1 MRRWRL
7 LGAGLVAAVF
17 VSAFAVWALP
27 SEPEPR
33 PPTRVHPAGLVGSP
47 GHVHALTAEEAADAR
62 FVPGSSVLEL
72 ADGSWLHVPDG
83 SETAVA
89 VAPEDPGAAAQVAE
103 SRAWLA
109 AGDLPG
115 RLRVARVMVDEGP
128 LLDLRLLLQDNG
140 AVAAAW
146 HGIWRYSWP
155 RDSAFAAAAFAHTG
169 HLEESLRIL
178 RFTAGTQLPNGTWDA
193 RTLLDGSG
201 PPDARPWQLD
211 ANGWVPWA
219 VWHHLQVA
227 PRAEHEALLAELYPT
242 VRAAADYAAGSLG
255 PNGLPPARPDYWESS
270 YPAPNLGTAAPLL
283 AGLRSAG
290 AIAEAAGEHADADRW
305 FAAAERLATAVQ
317 ISFGSFGYQRTVVD
331 GSGRDSAITWLAP
344 PFNPAAPELAAEL
357 EATWTAL
364 LQPTGGVQPGE
375 AWRDDMTW
383 TPETMFFALAW
394 ANDGQRERAAGL
406 LGWLDAHRTE
416 VGAFPE
422 KVDPEGNPA
431 AVATLG
437 WTAALALLTLSALGE
452 TLPTP
457 PAGPGAP
464 ELY

>member
-7 LGAGLVAAVF
+7 LGAGLVAA
-17 VSAFAVWALP
+17 AVVVVVATWALP

-33 PPTRVHPAGLVGSP
+33 PPTRVHPAGLVGAP
-47 GHVHALTAEEAADAR
+47 GHVHALTEEEAVGAQ

-72 ADGSWLHVPDG
+72 ADGNWLHVPDG
-83 SETAVA
+83 SPEI
-89 VAPEDPGAAAQVAE
+89 VAPEDPGAAEQVAE

-109 AGDLPG
+109 SGDLPG
-115 RLRVARVMVDEGP
+115 RTQTERELAERA

-193 RTLLDGSG
+193 RTHLDGSG

-219 VWHHLQVA
+219 VWQYLQAA
-227 PRAEHEALLAELYPT
+227 PRAEREAVRTELYPT
-242 VRAAADYAAGSLG
+242 VRAAADYAAASLG
-255 PNGLPPARPDYWESS
+255 PRGLPPARPDYWESS

-283 AGLRSAG
+283 AGLRAAG
-290 AIAEAAGEHADADRW
+290 AIAEAAGEDEDADRW
-305 FAAAERLATAVQ
+305 FTAAQRLARAVE
-317 ISFGSFGYQRTVVD
+317 ISFGTFGYQRTVVD

-344 PFNPAAPELAAEL
+344 PFNPAAPELAGEV

-394 ANDGQRERAAGL
+394 ANDGQRERAAGV

-422 KVDPEGNPA
+422 KVDPDGNPA
-431 AVATLG
+431 SVATLG
-437 WTAALALLTLSALGE
+437 WTAALTLLTISALE
-452 TLPTP
+452 EPLPTP

>member
-1 MRRWRL
+1 MRRRRL
-7 LGAGLVAAVF
+7 LGAGAAVVLLIAVF
-17 VSAFAVWALP
+17 SAFAISTSA
-27 SEPEPR
+27 PEPQR
-33 PPTRVHPAGLVGSP
+33 PTGVRPAGLVGAP
-47 GHVHALTAEEAADAR
+47 GHVHPLTTQEATGAH

-72 ADGSWLHVPDG
+72 PDGSWFHVPEG
-83 SETAVA
+83 SDAPVA
-89 VAPEDPGAAAQVAE
+89 VPRDHPEAAAQVAE
-103 SRAWLA
+103 SRDWLA
-109 AGDLPG
+109 SGDLPG
-115 RLRVARVMVDEGP
+115 RSDTEWDLAERA

-155 RDSAFAAAAFAHTG
+155 RDSAFAAVALARTG

-178 RFTAGTQLPNGTWDA
+178 RFTAGTQRPNGTWEA
-193 RTLLDGSG
+193 RTQLDGSG

-219 VWHHLQVA
+219 VWQYLQA
-227 PRAEHEALLAELYPT
+227 ASPTEAEAVLAELYPT
-242 VRAAADYAAGSLG
+242 VRAAADYAAESLDE
-255 PNGLPPARPDYWESS
+255 NGIPPARPDYWESS
-270 YPAPNLGTAAPLL
+270 FPAPNLGTAAPLL

-290 AIAEAAGEHADADRW
+290 ALAELAGEHGDSARW
-305 FAAAERLATAVQ
+305 FAAAAHLARGVEM
-317 ISFGSFGYQRTVVD
+317 SFGSIGYQRTVIN

-344 PFNPAAPELAAEL
+344 PFNPAGPDLADEL

-394 ANDGQRERAAGL
+394 ANDGQRERAAEL
-406 LGWLDAHRTE
+406 LTWLDAHRTE

-422 KVDPEGNPA
+422 KVDPDGNPA

-437 WTAALALLTLSALGE
+437 WTAALTLLTLSALE
-452 TLPTP
+452 EPLPTP
-457 PAGPGAP
+457 PAAAEAL
-464 ELY
+464 ELF